1 MKFATMNYII
11 GKLRNKNCQ
20 INNQK
25 IIFKKLENTSNHLMT
40 VI

>member
-25 IIFKKLENTSNHLMT
+25 IIFKNWKIHQT
-40 VI
+40 I